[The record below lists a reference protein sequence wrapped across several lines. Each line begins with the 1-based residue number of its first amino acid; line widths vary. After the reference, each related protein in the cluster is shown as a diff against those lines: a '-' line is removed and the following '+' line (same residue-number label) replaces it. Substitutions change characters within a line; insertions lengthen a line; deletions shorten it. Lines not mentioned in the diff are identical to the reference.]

1 MGSKQD
7 LRFAIA
13 ALIAGVAWGY
23 LRHRHDGRAPVFA
36 LLQGI
41 EWFVAYGGAAALI
54 EGGRRLLEEM
64 PEEDSGGHAHQ
75 SLSPGSDGADGH
87 RGVTG

>member
-1 MGSKQD
+1 MGGKQD

-23 LRHRHDGRAPVFA
+23 LRHRRDGRAPIFA

-41 EWFVAYGGAAALI
+41 EWFVSYGGAAALI
-54 EGGRRLLEEM
+54 EGARRLLEEG
-64 PEEDSGGHAHQ
+64 PDEDSESTLISHFRQ
-75 SLSPGSDGADGH
+75 VVTERTGAEG
-87 RGVTG
+87 

>member
-64 PEEDSGGHAHQ
+64 PEEDSGGTRISHFRQ
-75 SLSPGSDGADGH
+75 V
-87 RGVTG
+87 VTERTGTEG